1 MNYSLIILEEIEIIK
16 KELDNINNNIS
27 NLNDTYIEKK

>member
-1 MNYSLIILEEIEIIK
+1 MNHSLIILEEIEIIK